1 MFFHTGSVGR
11 AAAASVRPSLLPAL
25 LLRSG
30 SAVCRRAHQ
39 GHRCLPFASGLLVGI
54 VPVRTVYTD
63 DRHQFVDRL
72 RMHVVGGR
80 GGKGLI
86 SFESI
91 DNVKQRP
98 IGGHGGRGGD
108 VIIEA
113 CASVRDLNQQSR
125 VVHGRDGT
133 DAKGKGNNGRAGR
146 VKIITV
152 PVGTLVKQVTR
163 SYVLEEEALDMGAD
177 SVASVGGVSLGPIRH
192 SKSGAP
198 FRERVEVIADLDR
211 HGDRMLAA
219 RGGRPGFGNKG
230 SQLKY
235 NEQVGPHVHLPHI
248 TGGAG
253 EARYLEMELKSIAD
267 VGLVGFPNAGK
278 SSFLG
283 SVSKVSTCTGSLSSL
298 LPVATAACLSPCTP
312 TLVLQLH
319 THRLWFA
326 LLFICF
332 ACRRALAWLT
342 IPSPRC
348 TPRSARCRRA
358 TATPS
363 PSPTSQA

>member
-1 MFFHTGSVGR
+1 MQISLAFQGAIARG
-11 AAAASVRPSLLPAL
+11 AANFIRPSCLPAL
-25 LLRSG
+25 LLQSRCGLTRIVAAGLIRSPG
-30 SAVCRRAHQ
+30 TAAV
-39 GHRCLPFASGLLVGI
+39 LPASCA
-54 VPVRTVYTD
+54 VRSVYTD
-63 DRHQFVDRL
+63 ERHQFVDRL

-125 VVHGRDGT
+125 VVRGRDGT
-133 DAKGKGNNGRAGR
+133 DAKGKGNNGRGGR

-177 SVASVGGVSLGPIRH
+177 SVTSVGGVSLGSLRH

-198 FRERVEVIADLDR
+198 FRERVEIIADLNK
-211 HGDRMLAA
+211 HGDRVLAA

-248 TGGAG
+248 TGGSG

-283 SVSKVSTCTGSLSSL
+283 SVSKVRFTVVHWHVLSLRPSLPGTRECTVALNR
-298 LPVATAACLSPCTP
+298 PQHFPATAS
-312 TLVLQLH
+312 
-319 THRLWFA
+319 
-326 LLFICF
+326 
-332 ACRRALAWLT
+332 
-342 IPSPRC
+342 
-348 TPRSARCRRA
+348 
-358 TATPS
+358 TAI
-363 PSPTSQA
+363 